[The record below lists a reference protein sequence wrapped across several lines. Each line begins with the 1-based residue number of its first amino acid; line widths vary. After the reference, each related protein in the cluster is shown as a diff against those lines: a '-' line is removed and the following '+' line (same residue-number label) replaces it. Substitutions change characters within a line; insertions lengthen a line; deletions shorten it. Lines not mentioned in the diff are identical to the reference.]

1 MSSYL
6 PSLFGKDFS
15 VVPFLISHAHAQGWG
30 ISEGHWA
37 PLQKTIAAK
46 RPSSYGSHV
55 VANSATRLG
64 GLNCPRRYS
73 AHLCIAGAFFV
84 PASQLYG
91 GLRGSTS
98 VCAGSLGRRSANP
111 AQPTTQHCLA
121 AVGGG
126 PFVQGA
132 TPMLTRLFTLSPSE
146 VQKRA
151 ERHRA
156 RAVAQLNSKSS
167 LKVRHQRYNSEMAR
181 ARFFESLL
189 AGGAQ

>member
-1 MSSYL
+1 MKTAP
-6 PSLFGKDFS
+6 PSRALVFT
-15 VVPFLISHAHAQGWG
+15 VVPILCSRAHSKRTG
-30 ISEGHWA
+30 ISEDDRA
-37 PLQKTIAAK
+37 PLRKLVATNA
-46 RPSSYGSHV
+46 PNSYRSPV
-55 VANSATRLG
+55 AANSATRLG

-111 AQPTTQHCLA
+111 AQPTTQLCLA

-132 TPMLTRLFTLSPSE
+132 TPMLTRLFALSPSE
-146 VQKRA
+146 AQNRA

-156 RAVAQLNSKSS
+156 RAVAQLKSKSS
-167 LKVRHQRYNSEMAR
+167 LKVRHERYNSEMAR

-189 AGGAQ
+189 VGGAQ

>member
-1 MSSYL
+1 MSSL
-6 PSLFGKDFS
+6 SSLCVDDS
-15 VVPFLISHAHAQGWG
+15 PVVPFLISRAHAQGWG

-37 PLQKTIAAK
+37 PLQKRIAAT
-46 RPSSYGSHV
+46 RPNGYGSHV
-55 VANSATRLG
+55 AANSATRLG

-111 AQPTTQHCLA
+111 AQPTTQLCLA

-132 TPMLTRLFTLSPSE
+132 TPMLTRLFTLTPSE

-156 RAVAQLNSKSS
+156 RAVAQLKSKSS
-167 LKVRHQRYNSEMAR
+167 LKVRRQRYNSEMAR

-189 AGGAQ
+189 TGGAQ